1 MLVTSPANRSHHPGR
16 ERARCLAMV
25 GVVAALLVTGCGT
38 SAIRPAVSPGST
50 SRATSQPSASPTPP
64 SASPT
69 PQSSDLLAGITASAA
84 DVQASADAGNALT
97 VDLLRQL
104 AASQPDANVVDSAYS
119 LATALAMLELG
130 AEGDTQ
136 TQIGTVLHSA
146 GISPEQQAAAW
157 KQLDA
162 SLLATAQT
170 DGISLDDAN
179 AIWLQQ
185 GLPFNATFLNTLVQ
199 NFSAPSSQVD
209 FSGDP
214 QGAAN
219 LINQWVSDATHG
231 MIPSVVSAQD
241 VQSLK
246 LVLADAIYFDAD
258 WQHQFIADYTS
269 AGPFYRP
276 DGSQVSAQMMYGELW
291 TLPAYIGD
299 GVTAVEMPYV
309 GGHFVADVIMP
320 TSEALADFVAGMTPA
335 TLTGIEQDLTSTD
348 DVDLTLPKFDIASQE
363 SLISILQTLGMQDA
377 FDGAADFSGIDGGR
391 DIQVGLLEQRAVMNV
406 DEVGT
411 TAAAATIVGGLGGGG
426 PLPPITYV
434 TLDHPFLFVIRDTI
448 TGAIVFTAQVV
459 DPTAS

>member
-1 MLVTSPANRSHHPGR
+1 MLVKVPANRIRHPGR
-16 ERARCLAMV
+16 GRAWCLAVFGVMV
-25 GVVAALLVTGCGT
+25 AVLVSGCGT
-38 SAIRPAVSPGST
+38 AAVRPSASPSST
-50 SRATSQPSASPTPP
+50 SRSTSQPSASPTPQ
-64 SASPT
+64 T
-69 PQSSDLLAGITASAA
+69 SDLLAGITVSAA
-84 DVQASADAGNALT
+84 DLQASAGAGNALA
-97 VDLLRQL
+97 VDLLQQL
-104 AASQPDANVVDSAYS
+104 ASSQPDANFVDSAYS

-146 GISPEQQAAAW
+146 GVTPEQQAAAW

-162 SLLATAQT
+162 SLLATAQA
-170 DGISLDDAN
+170 DGISLDVAN

-219 LINQWVSDATHG
+219 LINQWVSNATDG
-231 MIPSVVSAQD
+231 MIPTVVSAND
-241 VQSLK
+241 VQPCK

-258 WQHQFIADYTS
+258 WLNQFDPDLTAP
-269 AGPFYRP
+269 GPFYLP
-276 DGSQVSAQMMYGELW
+276 DGSQVSAQMMMNPEWW
-291 TLPAYIGD
+291 TLPTYIGD

-320 TSEALADFVAGMTPA
+320 TSQSIGDFVASMTPA
-335 TLTGIEQDLTSTD
+335 TLTGIEQNLTSTD
-348 DVDLTLPKFDIASQE
+348 RVNLTLPKFDISSQE
-363 SLISILQTLGMQDA
+363 SLIPILQSLGMTNA
-377 FDGAADFSGIDGGR
+377 FDDAADFSGIDGGR
-391 DIQVGLLEQRAVMNV
+391 DLQVGLLEQRAVMQV

-411 TAAAATIVGGLGGGG
+411 TAAAATVVGGLGGGCSDC
-426 PLPPITYV
+426 PPPTNIV
-434 TLDHPFLFVIRDTI
+434 IDHPFLFVIRDTV

-459 DPTAS
+459 DPTAAS